1 MVSRSI
7 ARDRIRLVTDDWV
20 TLRDWLEAT
29 TSECIA
35 ALEHVSAVE
44 GMPSAKPREIGHAC
58 SPALPRFGD
67 RRPDHP
73 MLLEQRRFGINE
85 LIPTAGVVP

>member
-7 ARDRIRLVTDDWV
+7 ARDRIRLVTDDRV
-20 TLRDWLEAT
+20 TLRDWLEAI
-29 TSECIA
+29 TSERIA

-44 GMPSAKPREIGHAC
+44 GMPSTKPREIGHAC
-58 SPALPRFGD
+58 SSALLHFGN

-73 MLLEQRRFGINE
+73 MVLGQRRFGINE